1 MYKILS
7 ATPAAAEAH
16 PTTGSNSSSP
26 VLALLDGDAY
36 PFHRAPPRMLRA
48 SLYHYDFTRLPSPW
62 AARTPDAPVLRSN
75 CSDGQWAW
83 EALTGWRG
91 GAVSADSKRLKPR
104 PCAEWWRRKRVREY
118 VPPVTRRVLLEQVVR
133 PQGWPEQPG
142 SEAEAAALCREGR
155 AEKRMPRQVC
165 EVLVTV
171 RLLAAPLR
179 SYVGAH
185 VASAFVD
192 GPLVVIVGL
201 MTLPVVLCSAMRAM
215 L

>member
-1 MYKILS
+1 MAMHTHSTGRHRVCCVPRSTTTTLRGCQAHGRRALPTRPSS
-7 ATPAAAEAH
+7 AATAVTGNGHGKRSPAGA
-16 PTTGSNSSSP
+16 
-26 VLALLDGDAY
+26 
-36 PFHRAPPRMLRA
+36 
-48 SLYHYDFTRLPSPW
+48 
-62 AARTPDAPVLRSN
+62 
-75 CSDGQWAW
+75 
-83 EALTGWRG
+83 G
-91 GAVSADSKRLKPR
+91 GAVSAYSKRLKPR